1 MTTFYLEKDIVL
13 IILKHACVMT
23 DSFRHFIFLQ
33 IYFMSLCGGNKA
45 GFLFSETAGSKIQ
58 ESAE

>member
-1 MTTFYLEKDIVL
+1 
-13 IILKHACVMT
+13 MT